1 MKRNIYILGNGFD
14 LHHQLPTSLQHFQN
28 IIEKKDKYGHY
39 QNFGVYWTDFEED
52 LSNLDVDDISS
63 EYIEG
68 PDYMS
73 DRESDRDGVIWQMEE
88 FLSEL
93 TQIRKSAL
101 EDMVKNAVAVL
112 KNKDL
117 IDNSI
122 FNNNDIIINFNYTPT
137 VEILY
142 ERQPFYIHGRYG
154 SNDLIF
160 GFKDDSE
167 EFKKSSVFFKH
178 DTESIRSLE
187 IKLEKEIEE
196 INKNSTLSEED
207 KKYMINDL
215 YMEMD
220 LSQDYDYYIHA
231 QGKAIYDF
239 YKNNKKQYQYEELED
254 FLSDFNTKDEYI
266 VYVLGHQMGEIDKE
280 YFEYIERLLE
290 PIQWNIT
297 QYNGEPYDGDLIRR
311 YSFSKKIKFT
321 TIKDLRF

>member
-14 LHHQLPTSLQHFQN
+14 LHHQLPTSLQHFQK
-28 IIEKKDKYGHY
+28 IIAKKDEYGHY

-52 LSNLDVDDISS
+52 LSNLNVDDIAS

-93 TQIRKSAL
+93 TQVRKSAL

-112 KNKDL
+112 ENKDL
-117 IDNSI
+117 IDDSI

-142 ERQPFYIHGRYG
+142 ECMPFYIHGRYD

-160 GFKDDSE
+160 GFKNDSE
-167 EFKKSSVFFKH
+167 EFKKSSVFFKY
-178 DTESIRSLE
+178 DPESIRPLE
-187 IKLEKEIEE
+187 IELEKEIEE
-196 INKNSTLSEED
+196 INKDSTLSEED
-207 KKYMINDL
+207 KQSMINAL
-215 YMEMD
+215 YMD
-220 LSQDYDYYIHA
+220 PFQDYDYYIHE
-231 QGKAIYDF
+231 QGEAIYNF
-239 YKNNKKQYQYEELED
+239 YKNNKKQYQYEELKD
-254 FLSDFNTKDEYI
+254 FLSNFNTKDEYI

-297 QYNGEPYDGDLIRR
+297 QYNGEPCDDNLIRR

-321 TIKDLRF
+321 TIKDLGF

>member
-1 MKRNIYILGNGFD
+1 
-14 LHHQLPTSLQHFQN
+14 LHHQLPTSLQHFQK

-52 LSNLDVDDISS
+52 LSNLDVEDIAS

-101 EDMVKNAVAVL
+101 EDMVKNAVVVL
-112 KNKDL
+112 ENKDL
-117 IDNSI
+117 IVNSI

-142 ERQPFYIHGRYG
+142 ECMPFYIHGRYD
-154 SNDLIF
+154 SDDLIF
-160 GFKDDSE
+160 GFKNDSE
-167 EFKKSSVFFKH
+167 EFKESSIFFKH
-178 DTESIRSLE
+178 DPKSIRSLE
-187 IKLEKEIEE
+187 IELEKEIEE
-196 INKNSTLSEED
+196 INKDSTLSEED
-207 KKYMINDL
+207 KKSMRNGL
-215 YMEMD
+215 YMD
-220 LSQDYDYYIHA
+220 TFQDYDYYIHA
-231 QGKAIYDF
+231 QGEAIYNFTKD
-239 YKNNKKQYQYEELED
+239 KKKQYQYEELKD
-254 FLSDFNTKDEYI
+254 FLSNFNTKDEYI

-297 QYNGEPYDGDLIRR
+297 QYNGEPCDDDLIRR
-311 YSFSKKIKFT
+311 YSFSKKK
-321 TIKDLRF
+321 K